1 MKSARLGRGLEDSPT
16 YCIDKCM
23 GIVSR
28 QTISHHR
35 PSTRPLMIA
44 SITVLCADGRVAN
57 ILPRRMYAL
66 SIFSSPLPPP
76 RRTRPDRQTDS
87 TGNAVDTCLV
97 SHNGHVPWGGSEIT
111 KGFAMASGHH
121 RHWQCCNCPNRE
133 KHASLC
139 RGLNDMREA
148 SDSSVDHCGV
158 PMSVP
163 WKKTERNDM

>member
-1 MKSARLGRGLEDSPT
+1 MSVWVSCLGRQYPKDNQLSDTKHSIEYDLKPRPT
-16 YCIDKCM
+16 ELL
-23 GIVSR
+23 
-28 QTISHHR
+28 THHR

-57 ILPRRMYAL
+57 TLPRRMYAL

-76 RRTRPDRQTDS
+76 RRTRPDRQTEDS

-97 SHNGHVPWGGSEIT
+97 SHNGHVPGGSEIT

-133 KHASLC
+133 KHASLVE
-139 RGLNDMREA
+139 D
-148 SDSSVDHCGV
+148 
-158 PMSVP
+158 
-163 WKKTERNDM
+163 